1 MGPILS
7 GEVQPVTTPAPPSPP
22 SPWGSL
28 EYPSS
33 VRIEEVVDDKDE
45 DEDDKCSPEEIEE
58 LHQALAKRRRVHS
71 ENLFVGASASKD

>member
-1 MGPILS
+1 MQLM
-7 GEVQPVTTPAPPSPP
+7 TTPAPPSPP
-22 SPWGSL
+22 SPWG
-28 EYPSS
+28 EFVRASS

-58 LHQALAKRRRVHS
+58 LTQALAKRRRVQS